1 MGFGKR
7 KSPVRL
13 SRSDGPMKKRSSGQI
28 DGYTTGSRPAQDF
41 RDLSHRILHYA
52 NRAGPVA
59 DFLREAS
66 KMILDFSGCDSVE
79 LGLKEGDSYSH
90 CEARQRAKQ
99 SFLYEHIP
107 RAQEDDGVSSS
118 GSQKNSALERLCDD
132 ILNGRYNSPRPF
144 LTKNGSFWTGDTRI
158 PLHFGPKV
166 NGKEGSR
173 GVSIGGHYRS
183 LALIPLFVGNE
194 SIGLLQL
201 KSRRRDY
208 FTEDEIELYE
218 VLAQNLGIAAVNQR
232 VHAASNERVKELT
245 CLYGIAQASER
256 PGLSLQEI
264 LQSIVGLLPQAWQY
278 PEIAFGRIILDGV
291 SYSTPGFQDTRQ
303 KQSATINVNGRN
315 RGVIELVYAEKKPK
329 LDEGPFLKEERSL
342 INAVARQVSLLIE
355 RREAEEDKSNLQNQL
370 RHADRLATIGQLA
383 AGVAHELNEPL
394 GNILGFAQLAQK
406 CQELPRQAEKDIE
419 QIVAASLHAR
429 EVIKKLLLTA
439 RQMPPRKT
447 QVNLNQVV
455 EDGLYL
461 FEARCAKEG
470 IEVVRSLSP
479 YLPEITA
486 DPGQL
491 NQVLVNLVVNSVQ
504 AMPEGGRLTVQTLAR
519 GDHVSLIVEDT
530 GVGMSE
536 EIMKQIFIPFFTT
549 KDVDQGTGLG
559 LAVVHGIVT
568 SHGGSI
574 KVESEEDRGTRFEVQ
589 IPLTTS
595 QETKES
601 SPDGPFD

>member
-7 KSPVRL
+7 KSSARL
-13 SRSDGPMKKRSSGQI
+13 PISNKPIKKRPSGQI
-28 DGYTTGSRPAQDF
+28 DGLTTGSRSAQDF
-41 RDLSHRILHYA
+41 RDLSLRILHHA
-52 NRAGPVA
+52 NRAIPVA
-59 DFLREAS
+59 DFLRAAS

-79 LGLKEGDSYSH
+79 LRLKEGDSYFH
-90 CEARQRAKQ
+90 CEARRRVKQ
-99 SFLYEHIP
+99 SFLYEFIP
-107 RAQEDDGVSSS
+107 PAQKDEGVSSS
-118 GSQKNSALERLCDD
+118 GSQKGSALEILCDD
-132 ILNGRYNSPRPF
+132 ILNCRFDSPLPF
-144 LTKNGSFWTGDTRI
+144 LTKKGSFWTGNTRI
-158 PLHFGPKV
+158 PLNFDPKA
-166 NGKEGSR
+166 NDREGSR
-173 GVSIGGHYRS
+173 SVSVDGHYRS

-208 FTEDEIELYE
+208 FTENEIELYE
-218 VLAQNLGIAAVNQR
+218 DLAQNLGIAVVNQR

-245 CLYGIAQASER
+245 CLYGIAQAAER
-256 PGLSLQEI
+256 AEISLEEI
-264 LQSIVGLLPQAWQY
+264 LQRIVGLLPQAWQY
-278 PEIAFGRIILDGV
+278 PENAFGRIILDRV
-291 SYSTPGFQDTRQ
+291 SYSTPGFQDSRQ
-303 KQSATINVNGRN
+303 KQSATITVNGRN
-315 RGVIELVYAEKKPK
+315 RGFVEVVYAEKKPK

-342 INAVARQVSLLIE
+342 IDAVARQVALLIE

-406 CQELPRQAEKDIE
+406 CSGLPKQAERDIE
-419 QIVAASLHAR
+419 QIVSASLHAR

-447 QVNLNQVV
+447 HVNLNQVV
-455 EDGLYL
+455 KDGLYL

-470 IEVVRSLSP
+470 IEMVRSLSRD
-479 YLPEITA
+479 LPEITA

-504 AMPEGGRLTVQTLAR
+504 AMPEGGRLTVQTIAR
-519 GDHVSLIVEDT
+519 ADHVSLIVEDT
-530 GVGMSE
+530 GVGMNE
-536 EIMKQIFIPFFTT
+536 EVMKQIFIPFFTT

-559 LAVVHGIVT
+559 LAVVHGIVA

-574 KVESEEDRGTRFEVQ
+574 KVESQVDRGTRFEVQ
-589 IPLTTS
+589 LPLTTS
-595 QETKES
+595 QEARECS
-601 SPDGPFD
+601 